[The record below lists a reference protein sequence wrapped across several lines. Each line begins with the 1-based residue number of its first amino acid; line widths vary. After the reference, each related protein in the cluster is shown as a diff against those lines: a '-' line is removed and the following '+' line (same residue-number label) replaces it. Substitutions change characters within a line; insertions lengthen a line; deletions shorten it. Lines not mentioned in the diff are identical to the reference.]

1 MAAAKV
7 VLRATIGES
16 RATGVAKEHRKRIK
30 LNAATWPLVKRVVR
44 DYVKRHYRR
53 ILVAVVCMLLMAG
66 TTAAMAQVMEP
77 LANEVFESRNEATLY
92 TLALA
97 IVVIFS
103 VKGFAAFGQ
112 GVLMSH
118 VGNRVVADIQQELFR
133 KLMSMDLAYYNDN
146 APGTMISRF
155 TNDVNRIRSSV
166 VDSMVGFGRDFF
178 TAIALIG
185 VMFYQDWFLAFLA
198 TVVIPLVAMPIIAI
212 GKRMRRV
219 SARNQEE
226 MGRFN
231 TLLDEAFQGVRHVK
245 AYNMEAYETK
255 RADRTIDEVFRL
267 TQKAAVT
274 RAIVNPLTEVAG
286 GLSIVAVLLY
296 GADQVLRQG
305 GDTGSFFAFIT
316 AVLLAYEPLKRLAKL
331 NTKLQEGL
339 AAADRIFEL
348 LDSEPTIFDPPDA
361 KPLTI
366 KGGEVAFDEVFFS
379 YHEKAPALNGLNI
392 KAPAGKTIALVGA
405 SGAGKTTV
413 LNLLPRFFDVNGGS
427 VVIDGQD
434 VRQVTIE
441 SLRHSMALVSQ
452 EVILFDETVYTNIAY
467 GRPDAAQEEI
477 EEAARNAGAHDFI
490 SKLPQGYQT
499 QVGPRGVKLSGGQR
513 QRIAIARAMLK
524 NAPILLLDEATSALD
539 TESERHVQRALKV
552 LMVGRTTLVI
562 AHRLSTVVDADII
575 YVMDGGRVV
584 EQGTHQELLALKGVY
599 AKLSSQQLMG
609 EVKASP
615 SSDLAT
621 AGA

>member
-1 MAAAKV
+1 MAKPF
-7 VLRATIGES
+7 
-16 RATGVAKEHRKRIK
+16 KRKLK
-30 LNAATWPLVKRVVR
+30 LNAQTWPLVKRVVQTYVR
-44 DYVKRHYRR
+44 RHVKRLAVALFCML
-53 ILVAVVCMLLMAG
+53 LVAV
-66 TTAAMAQVMEP
+66 TTAGMAQVMEP
-77 LANEVFESRNEATLY
+77 LANEVFESQNEATLY
-92 TLALA
+92 AIAVA
-97 IVVIFS
+97 IVVIFT

-112 GVLMSH
+112 GVLMNH
-118 VGNRVVADIQQELFR
+118 VGNRVVADLQQDLFR
-133 KLMSMDLAYYNDN
+133 KLLSMDLAYYNDN

-155 TNDVNRIRSSV
+155 TNDVHRVRTSL
-166 VDSMVGFGRDFF
+166 VDTLVGFGRDLF
-178 TAIALIG
+178 TAIALVS
-185 VMFYQDWFLAFLA
+185 VMFYQDWLLAFIA
-198 TVVIPLVAMPIIAI
+198 TVVIPLVAYPIILI

-245 AYNMEAYETK
+245 AYNMEAYETE

-296 GADQVLRQG
+296 GADQVLRAG

-316 AVLLAYEPLKRLAKL
+316 AVLLAYEPLKRLARL
-331 NTKLQEGL
+331 NTNLQEGL

-348 LDSEPTIFDPPDA
+348 IDKEPEIFDAPHA
-361 KPLTI
+361 KPLEVH
-366 KGGEVAFDEVFFS
+366 GGEVVFDKVCFS
-379 YHEKAPALNGLNI
+379 YHEKAPALNGLTL

-405 SGAGKTTV
+405 SGAGKTSV
-413 LNLLPRFFDVNGGS
+413 LNMLPRFFDVDSGR
-427 VVIDGQD
+427 VLVDGQD
-434 VRQVTIE
+434 VRDVTLE
-441 SLRHSMALVSQ
+441 SLRQSMALVSQ
-452 EVILFDETVYTNIAY
+452 EVILFDATVHTNIAY
-467 GRPDAAQEEI
+467 GRPSASQEEI

-490 SKLPQGYQT
+490 SELSEGYQT
-499 QVGPRGVKLSGGQR
+499 RVGPRGVKLSGGQR

-575 YVMDGGRVV
+575 YVMDAGRVI
-584 EQGTHQELLALKGVY
+584 EQGTHRELLAINGVY

-609 EVKASP
+609 EGPATGGA
-615 SSDLAT
+615 DLA
-621 AGA
+621 AAQA

>member
-1 MAAAKV
+1 MAKKYK
-7 VLRATIGES
+7 S
-16 RATGVAKEHRKRIK
+16 KIK

-44 DYVKRHYRR
+44 VYVRRHIKR
-53 ILVAVVCMLLMAG
+53 ILAGVVCMLAVAA

-77 LANEVFESRNEATLY
+77 LANQVFESRDESTLY
-92 TLALA
+92 TLALF
-97 IVVIFS
+97 IIIIFT

-118 VGNRVVADIQQELFR
+118 VGNRVVADMQQDLFR
-133 KLMSMDLAYYNDN
+133 KLLSMDLAYYNDN

-155 TNDVNRIRSSV
+155 TNDVHRVRGSV
-166 VDSMVGFGRDFF
+166 VDTLVGFGRDFF
-178 TAIALIG
+178 TAAALIG

-198 TVVIPLVAMPIIAI
+198 TVVIPLVAFPIVAI
-212 GKRMRRV
+212 GRRMRRV
-219 SARNQEE
+219 SARNQVE

-255 RADRTIDEVFRL
+255 RADSVIDEVFRL

-296 GADQVLRQG
+296 GADQVLLEG
-305 GDTGSFFAFIT
+305 GDPGSFFAFIT

-331 NTKLQEGL
+331 NTNLQEGL

-348 LDSEPTIFDPPDA
+348 IDNEPTIVDA
-361 KPLTI
+361 PHAKALAVS
-366 KGGEVAFDEVFFS
+366 GGEVLFDNVQFS
-379 YHEKAPALNGLNI
+379 YHEKAPALNGLELI
-392 KAPAGKTIALVGA
+392 APAGKTIALVGA
-405 SGAGKTTV
+405 SGAGKTSV
-413 LNLLPRFFDVNGGS
+413 LNLLPRFFDVNAGR
-427 VVIDGQD
+427 VLVDGQD
-434 VRQVTIE
+434 VRDVTLE
-441 SLRHSMALVSQ
+441 SLRASMALVSQ
-452 EVILFDETVYTNIAY
+452 EVILFDETVRTNIAY
-467 GRPDAAQEEI
+467 GRPTADQEEI
-477 EEAARNAGAHDFI
+477 EEAARNAGAETFI
-490 SKLPQGYQT
+490 KALPEGYET

-539 TESERHVQRALKV
+539 TESERHVQEALKI

-575 YVMDGGRVV
+575 YVMDAGRVV
-584 EQGTHQELLALKGVY
+584 EKGTHQELLAMNGVY

-609 EVKASP
+609 DRKAGP
-615 SSDLAT
+615 SETLTPAE
-621 AGA
+621 A